1 MQITV
6 AGAGAGKTSGLA
18 EKIISDRNE
27 MPQEKIIY
35 CIAFTNNAAD
45 SIRDRLLKHYGEIPH
60 SIKVATIHS
69 FLYEEIIHPYY
80 FALFGIQYKGISV
93 IELDAKPAYRN
104 NKIKELENKELLHI
118 ETIPERAKWVVSKK
132 SSDKKA
138 DRIKRKIILDAFN
151 EYCGKIFVDEAQ
163 DIDVNVQETL
173 LALDALGID
182 IELYGDPKQ
191 DLRGNGCFRKLID
204 KFKENIIYWPQC
216 YRCPAKHLLVSN
228 SLINTEEQQYSE
240 KTDGHLSI
248 IFESELE
255 DMDVSKYDLKY
266 IYRRNDRFETHR
278 TTDSDVRF
286 QTLMHE
292 VSDILESL
300 SNLSETGIKIASYFY
315 ATKMLKMRA
324 TTDNTTAIIS
334 RLVKQTRAL
343 SKTEY
348 AKLAA
353 VLDADVNEDSSEA
366 YQVNS
371 IESIKGLE
379 GFNCLFILTTDLAP
393 YLFKEKCQNNK
404 IKNALYVA
412 LTRSLDSLTI
422 LVTREVEEQY
432 SHDKF
437 GNYFKNL
444 LMLNS

>member
-1 MQITV
+1 MKITV

-45 SIRDRLLKHYGEIPH
+45 SIRDRLLEHYGEIPH

-80 FALFGIQYKGISV
+80 FALFGIQYKGISIV
-93 IELDAKPAYRN
+93 ELDAKPAYRN
-104 NKIKELENKELLHI
+104 SKIKGLENKELLHI

-138 DRIKRKIILDAFN
+138 DRIKRKIILDAFS

-163 DIDVNVQETL
+163 DIDANVQETL

-191 DLRGNGCFRKLID
+191 DLRGNGCFRKLIE

-228 SLINTEEQQYSE
+228 SLINTEEQQCSE

-278 TTDSDVRF
+278 ATDSDVRF

-300 SNLSETGIKIASYFY
+300 SELSETGIKIASYFY

-334 RLVKQTRAL
+334 RLVKQTRDL
-343 SKTEY
+343 SKPEY

-353 VLDADVNEDSSEA
+353 VLAADVNEDSSEA

-379 GFNCLFILTTDLAP
+379 GVNCLFILTTDLAP

-422 LVTREVEEQY
+422 FVTREVEEQY

-437 GNYFKNL
+437 GDYFRNL

>member
-27 MPQEKIIY
+27 TPKEKIIY

-45 SIRDRLLKHYGEIPH
+45 TIRYKLLEHYGELPH
-60 SIKVATIHS
+60 NIKVSTIHS

-80 FALFGIQYKGISV
+80 FDLFGVHYKGISV
-93 IELDAKPAYRN
+93 VELDAKPAYRN
-104 NKIKELENKELLHI
+104 SKIKGLENKGLLHV

-132 SSDKKA
+132 SSDRKA
-138 DRIKRKIILDAFN
+138 DCIKRKIILDTFS
-151 EYCGKIFVDEAQ
+151 EYCGKIFLDEAQ
-163 DIDVNVQETL
+163 DIDSNVQEIL
-173 LALDALGID
+173 LALDGLGID

-191 DLRGNGCFRKLID
+191 DLRGNGCFRYLID
-204 KFKENIIYWPQC
+204 KFKENIIYWSQC
-216 YRCPAKHLLVSN
+216 YRCPAKHLKVSN

-248 IFESELE
+248 VFESELE
-255 DMDVSKYDLKY
+255 DMDISEYDLRY

-278 TTDSDVRF
+278 ATDSDARF

-292 VSDILESL
+292 VADILESL
-300 SNLSETGIKIASYFY
+300 SDISETGIQIASYFY
-315 ATKMLKMRA
+315 ATKMLEMRA
-324 TTDNTTAIIS
+324 TTDNTAAIIS

-353 VLDADVNEDSSEA
+353 VLAADVNEDSSEA

-379 GFNCLFILTTDLAP
+379 GYNCLFILTTDLAP
-393 YLFKEKCQNNK
+393 YLFKEKCRDNK

-412 LTRSLDSLTI
+412 LTRSLASLTI
-422 LVTREVEEQY
+422 LVTREVGEQY
-432 SHDKF
+432 SHDQF
-437 GNYFKNL
+437 GDYFSNL
-444 LMLNS
+444 MMQNS

>member
-1 MQITV
+1 MKITV

-45 SIRDRLLKHYGEIPH
+45 SIRDRLLEHYGEIPH

-80 FALFGIQYKGISV
+80 FALFGIQYKGISIV
-93 IELDAKPAYRN
+93 ELDAKPAYRN
-104 NKIKELENKELLHI
+104 SKIKGLENKELLHI
-118 ETIPERAKWVVSKK
+118 ETITERAKWVVSKK

-138 DRIKRKIILDAFN
+138 DRIKRKIILDAFS

-163 DIDVNVQETL
+163 DIDANVQETL

-191 DLRGNGCFRKLID
+191 DLRGNGCFRKLIE

-228 SLINTEEQQYSE
+228 SLINTEEQQCSE

-278 TTDSDVRF
+278 ATDSDVRF

-300 SNLSETGIKIASYFY
+300 SELSETGIKIASYFY

-334 RLVKQTRAL
+334 RLVKQTRDL
-343 SKTEY
+343 SKPEY

-353 VLDADVNEDSSEA
+353 VLAADVNEDSSEA

-379 GFNCLFILTTDLAP
+379 GVNCLFILTTDLAP

-422 LVTREVEEQY
+422 FVTREVEEQY

-437 GNYFKNL
+437 GDYFRNL

>member
-353 VLDADVNEDSSEA
+353 VLAADVNEDSSEA